1 MGPRRLNTT
10 NMFEKDLSLAKRR
23 GKDTT
28 KLRIIIDLL
37 LYQQPLPRE
46 LSDHPLKGKYKGYRD
61 LHIEPDWLLI
71 YKTDEKDLWLTR
83 TGTHADLFGS

>member
-1 MGPRRLNTT
+1 MEPRRLNTT

-28 KLRIIIDLL
+28 ELRIIIDLL
-37 LYQQPLPRE
+37 LYQQPLPHE
-46 LSDHPLKGKYKGYRD
+46 LSDHPLKGKYKGFRD

-71 YKTDEKDLWLTR
+71 YKADEHDLWLTR